1 MFSAKS
7 SVKLATCTLLLLT
20 GTAQAKEG
28 EWILSPGFVH
38 LNNNRSSS
46 TPQHNEL
53 APSIATQTGLV
64 PTQFDSPGTEQTS
77 GNAAKPIL
85 RLAYFMTDNWA
96 VSLNVGVP
104 PKIDVLGRGTVSTPG
119 LLNKIVPPVHMG
131 DPANNPIATAVHWYP
146 SAMVQYYFGT
156 PNDTI
161 RPFVSL
167 GLGYSFFRDVKVS
180 PNFEKNLKAA
190 GSFMTMASSLSPVNT
205 VEADASS
212 EWAPLYNFGL
222 AYYPDPKWV
231 AGLAISYVPTKTVST
246 IRIKD
251 KNGKVVLTSSAK
263 MDIPT
268 VATSLTLG
276 YRF

>member
-1 MFSAKS
+1 MLPARKALMTAGCALLMSTG
-7 SVKLATCTLLLLT
+7 LARAT
-20 GTAQAKEG
+20 QG
-28 EWILSPGFVH
+28 EWIISPGIAN
-38 LNNNRSSS
+38 LNNHRSSS

-53 APSIATQTGLV
+53 APSIATKTGLV

-77 GNAAKPIL
+77 GNATKPIL

-96 VSLNVGVP
+96 VSVNIGVP
-104 PKIDVLGRGTVSTPG
+104 PKIDVLGKGTVTTPG
-119 LLNKIVPPVHMG
+119 LLNKVVPPVMMG

-156 PNDTI
+156 RHDTI

-190 GSFMTMASSLSPVNT
+190 GSFMTLASTLSPVNT

-212 EWAPLYNFGL
+212 EWAPLYNVGL

-231 AGLAISYVPTKTVST
+231 AGLAVSYVPTKTVST
-246 IRIKD
+246 IRIRD
-251 KNGKVVLTSSAK
+251 KNGNVVLTSSAK

>member
-1 MFSAKS
+1 MIAARC
-7 SVKLATCTLLLLT
+7 LATCTLLMASNLAHA
-20 GTAQAKEG
+20 TAG
-28 EWILSPGFVH
+28 EWILSPGIAY
-38 LNNNRSSS
+38 LNNDRSSS
-46 TPQHNEL
+46 TPQHNVL
-53 APSIATQTGLV
+53 APSIATQSGLV

-77 GNAAKPIL
+77 GNATSLIL

-96 VSLNVGVP
+96 ISLNLGTP
-104 PKIDVLGRGTVSTPG
+104 PKIDVLGKGSVTTPG
-119 LLNKIVPPVHMG
+119 LLNKVVPPVFMG
-131 DPANNPIATAVHWYP
+131 DPANNPVATAVHWYP
-146 SAMVQYYFGT
+146 SAMVQYYFGSR
-156 PNDTI
+156 NDTF

-180 PNFEKNLKAA
+180 PNFEKNLKQA
-190 GSFMTMASSLSPVNT
+190 GGFMAMASTLSTQTT

-212 EWAPLYNFGL
+212 AWAPLYNVGL
-222 AYYPDPKWV
+222 AYYPHPKWV
-231 AGLAISYVPTKTVST
+231 AGVAVSYVPTKTVST

-251 KNGKVVLTSSAK
+251 KTGNVILTSSAK